1 MRKVVVVSTPTIP
14 VQVCLHKVGAEPD
27 RNGRIWGHCDLN
39 GPSSMPSD
47 SIMVRESDN
56 AILINGILANV
67 RHYEI
72 IVPEKVMKIT
82 FMDGSSEKVVLKPGD
97 TFDVETGIR
106 IAIAKHVGR
115 QYYNLSGVENLAER
129 LSYLKCIDK
138 MVSKVMREYEQNQKQ
153 LQKLAENQKAI
164 EEAKIRKAEKAA
176 EKRARRAAETCK
188 CADECTRDS
197 RRYEGPN
204 DSDEARRMTVRP
216 RITKTP
222 HVKNKQ
228 SNRQK

>member
-1 MRKVVVVSTPTIP
+1 MRRVVVVSAPTVP
-14 VQVCLHKVGAEPD
+14 VQVCLHRTGVQDKNDRVWGGEKPKQFEPV
-27 RNGRIWGHCDLN
+27 LL
-39 GPSSMPSD
+39 D
-47 SIMVRESDN
+47 SIMVDQSDN
-56 AILINGILANV
+56 VIMINGILANV

-82 FMDGSSEKVVLKPGD
+82 FIDGSSEKVVLKPGD

-115 QYYNLSGVENLAER
+115 QYYNLAGIENLANR

-138 MVSKVMREYEQNQKQ
+138 MISKVMREYDQNQKE
-153 LQKLAENQKAI
+153 LERLAENQKAI
-164 EEAKIRKAEKAA
+164 KEAKIRKAEKAA
-176 EKRARRAAETCK
+176 QKRARRAAEKCK
-188 CADECTRDS
+188 DS
-197 RRYEGPN
+197 RQYEGPC

-222 HVKNKQ
+222 HSKN
-228 SNRQK
+228 RRDFQK